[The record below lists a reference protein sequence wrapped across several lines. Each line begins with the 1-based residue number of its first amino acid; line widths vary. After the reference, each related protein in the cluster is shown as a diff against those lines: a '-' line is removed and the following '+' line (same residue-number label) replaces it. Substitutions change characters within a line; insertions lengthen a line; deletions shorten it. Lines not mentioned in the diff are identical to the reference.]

1 MAVKYDARLAIA
13 KVFTTQGGTLIGFE
27 IQALSEDGDEIIHVE
42 DNVAEY
48 WAIYARIQENDGKA
62 ALAHWIADIDQQ
74 AQAQAFCDIL
84 NQIQAELTAAK
95 TSGDFIHTSIE
106 GNLEILD
113 NQQPYNFLIERNTA
127 GWKLYITE
135 ADTDLEFDYNTKDEA
150 EHDVRMAQ
158 KHFQLELID
167 ISALPSIG

>member
-1 MAVKYDARLAIA
+1 MSAKFNAHIAIA
-13 KVFTTQGGTLIGFE
+13 SAFSTQGGKLIGFE
-27 IQALSEDGDEIIHVE
+27 IQPISEEADEIIHVE
-42 DNVAEY
+42 DDEAEY
-48 WAIYARIQENDGKA
+48 WGIYARIQEPDGQA
-62 ALAHWIADIDQQ
+62 ALAHWVADIDKQ
-74 AQAQAFCDIL
+74 AEAQAFCDIL
-84 NQIQAELTAAK
+84 NQIQAELTATK
-95 TSGDFIHTSIE
+95 QSGDFIHTSIE

-150 EHDVRMAQ
+150 EHDVRMAA

-167 ISALPSIG
+167 ISALPSVG